1 MDKSELIVAII
12 QARMGSTRLPGKVMK
27 AILGTPMLFM
37 QIERVQRAHSIDRL
51 IVATSSEEGDDVLAD
66 ECDRRRIA
74 VYRGSSS
81 DVLARYVKAAAA
93 LEPEAIV
100 RLTGDCPLT
109 DWTVIDTVVQTYQAG
124 DFQYVSNTVPPSYP
138 DGLDVEVIDYR
149 ALQIADAEARFP
161 LEREHVTTFIRRHP
175 ERFPSAN
182 VRAATDLS
190 ALRWTVDEPA
200 DFELVCAI
208 YEALYPSGPAFETA
222 DILDYLERHPELS
235 RLNAHIVR
243 NAGLLKSE
251 PTAKVLKASCSRP
264 HLAAVC

>member
-1 MDKSELIVAII
+1 MDESELIVAII
-12 QARMGSTRLPGKVMK
+12 QARMGSARLPGKVMMP
-27 AILGTPMLFM
+27 ILGTPMLFL
-37 QIERVQRAHSIDRL
+37 QIERVQRAHSIDCL
-51 IVATSSEEGDDVLAD
+51 VVATSSKEGDDVLAE

-81 DVLARYVKAAAA
+81 DVLARYVNAAVD
-93 LEPEAIV
+93 LKPEAIV

-109 DWTVIDTVVQTYQAG
+109 DWAVIDTVVQTYKAG

-138 DGLDVEVIDYR
+138 DGLDVEVINYR
-149 ALQIADAEARFP
+149 ALQIAGVEARLP
-161 LEREHVTTFIRRHP
+161 SEREHVTTFVRGHP

-200 DFELVCAI
+200 DFELVRTI
-208 YEALYPSGPAFETA
+208 YEALYPRRPAFETA

-235 RLNAHIVR
+235 QLNAHIVR

-251 PTAKVLKASCSRP
+251 ATDRGLKAS
-264 HLAAVC
+264 